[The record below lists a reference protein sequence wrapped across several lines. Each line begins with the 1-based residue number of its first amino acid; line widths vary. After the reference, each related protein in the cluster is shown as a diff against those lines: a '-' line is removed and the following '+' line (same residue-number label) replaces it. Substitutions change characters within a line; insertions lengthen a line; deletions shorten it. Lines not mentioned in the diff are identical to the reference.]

1 MTAAA
6 TPRGRPQYAAPRDE
20 IASSASGGRK
30 NNRPPFPENYRLAE
44 AGGSRDP
51 LGRRCSTS
59 RPRNCSAQQFL
70 SARLFPHSRLVETG
84 GRRHPRR
91 RAGAERH
98 RPRASATVGTT
109 VRASCIA
116 SVITGAVGRRRFRR
130 GVAMPS
136 TCTSTT
142 AFSPEWPVKRPV
154 GALRDLQEHPEGVLL
169 GFSQPNLNRACRAK
183 RRVAA
188 SGKSYELC
196 RVARAAWGGGDSRD
210 P

>member
-109 VRASCIA
+109 VRASCMA
-116 SVITGAVGRRRFRR
+116 SVITGAVGRRRCPAP
-130 GVAMPS
+130 VP
-136 TCTSTT
+136 TTWTSTPPGSVRRVATSVRT
-142 AFSPEWPVKRPV
+142 AFSCVASRKRSR
-154 GALRDLQEHPEGVLL
+154 ASVLL
-169 GFSQPNLNRACRAK
+169 GFSPPNLEPGLTEEK
-183 RRVAA
+183 IGTGRR
-188 SGKSYELC
+188 SKNLRKNMKIKSI
-196 RVARAAWGGGDSRD
+196 RR
-210 P
+210 